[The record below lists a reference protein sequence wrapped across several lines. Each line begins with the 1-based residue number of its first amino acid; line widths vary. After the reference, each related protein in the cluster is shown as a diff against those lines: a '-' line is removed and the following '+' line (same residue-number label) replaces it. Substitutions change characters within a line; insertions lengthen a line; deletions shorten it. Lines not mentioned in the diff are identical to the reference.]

1 MEERKADNKLLKFC
15 TILLSGKQAK
25 GKSSNAIQ
33 TEEVGGI
40 FKEVVNIRSSDICMA
55 ITFWDVKKKG
65 NA

>member
-1 MEERKADNKLLKFC
+1 MEERKADNKLVKFC

-40 FKEVVNIRSSDICMA
+40 FKEVVNIIS
-55 ITFWDVKKKG
+55 
-65 NA
+65 

>member
-25 GKSSNAIQ
+25 GKSSNAMQ

-40 FKEVVNIRSSDICMA
+40 FKKVVNIRSSDICMT
-55 ITFWDVKKKG
+55 ITF
-65 NA
+65 